1 MSNQALEESF
11 RRYVKNMLL
20 VCKNHGYIN
29 RHPYGAREDYKYCP
43 YCGSILL
50 EPSIESQQLR
60 TVSDPRPSRADEP
73 QGEIR
78 NKQGGKKE

>member
-50 EPSIESQQLR
+50 EPSIESQQLGTAR
-60 TVSDPRPSRADEP
+60 S
-73 QGEIR
+73 
-78 NKQGGKKE
+78 KELRRSEK